1 MTEATEAIRI
11 VIADDHP
18 IVRDG
23 LRKLLEGEP
32 GFEVVGMAADGQ
44 EAVHLTLKRKPHILL
59 LDLAMP
65 RMAGFDVLRE
75 LQQQKA
81 FQVRPVVLTAGIE
94 QGRTLEALKLGARG
108 IVLKESATELLFKAI
123 RCVMGGEYWIGRE
136 GVHSLIAA
144 LTQPEVRPE
153 PATPPAPAYR
163 ITPRERDIV
172 AAIVAG
178 LSNKEIAQRY
188 SLSEQ
193 TVKHHLSNVFDKLGV
208 STRLEL
214 ALLAVEHRLVER
226 D

>member
-1 MTEATEAIRI
+1 MADGVIRV

-23 LRKLLEGEP
+23 LCKLLEGEP
-32 GFEVVGMAADGQ
+32 GFEVVGRAADGQ
-44 EAVHLTLKRKPHILL
+44 EALALVVKRKPDVLL

-75 LQQQKA
+75 LQAQGIH
-81 FQVRPVVLTAGIE
+81 VRPVVLTAALE

-108 IVLKESATELLFKAI
+108 IVLKEAATELLFKAI
-123 RCVMGGEYWIGRE
+123 RCVMRGEFWIGRE

-144 LTQPEVRPE
+144 LTQPETR
-153 PATPPAPAYR
+153 PAPERSPSPASR

-214 ALLAVEHRLVER
+214 ALLAVEQRLVER

>member
-1 MTEATEAIRI
+1 MTEVPTPIRI

-23 LRKLLEGEP
+23 LCKLLEGEP
-32 GFEVVGMAADGQ
+32 GFEVVGRAADGN
-44 EAVHLTLKRKPHILL
+44 EALHLTLKRKPHVLL

-75 LQQQKA
+75 LQQQKST
-81 FQVRPVVLTAGIE
+81 VRPIVLTAAIE
-94 QGRTLEALKLGARG
+94 HGRTLEALKLGARG
-108 IVLKESATELLFKAI
+108 IILKESATELLFKAI
-123 RCVMGGEYWIGRE
+123 RYVMRGEFWIGRE
-136 GVHSLIAA
+136 GVHSLIGA
-144 LTQPEVRPE
+144 LVEQEKSP
-153 PATPPAPAYR
+153 PPAPAPAFR

-193 TVKHHLSNVFDKLGV
+193 TVKHHLSNVYDKLGV

>member
-1 MTEATEAIRI
+1 MTEAPIRV

-23 LRKLLEGEP
+23 LCKLLEGEP
-32 GFEVVGMAADGQ
+32 GFEVVGRAADGH
-44 EAVHLTLKRKPHILL
+44 EALALTLKRQPDVLL

-65 RMAGFDVLRE
+65 RMAGWDVLRE
-75 LQQQKA
+75 LQKQNIH
-81 FQVRPVVLTAGIE
+81 VRPVVLTAALE
-94 QGRTLEALKLGARG
+94 HGRTLEALKLGARG
-108 IVLKESATELLFKAI
+108 IILKESATELLFKGI
-123 RCVMGGEYWIGRE
+123 RCVMRGEFWIGRE

-144 LTQPEVRPE
+144 LTQPDTRPAA
-153 PATPPAPAYR
+153 PAPPPAPAYR

-172 AAIVAG
+172 SAIVGG